1 MTIYDNGNRN
11 HDDNEYMKGSGMM
24 QPLTMKNA
32 YLYFDQMVKDND
44 RAKKIQRRQP
54 ATAKKKARATVT
66 TSNEYYNL
74 QRNTYELL
82 CINRYNESMH
92 NLKNNL
98 QYSGNKYTNN
108 EVVCMMIESGSDST
122 AFIRH
127 SVCESYANENT
138 YNLLQVIEQ
147 NKLFNKYTKLL
158 RLFLKTYESYYYHMN
173 TAMVYVAM
181 YVLITNNVLKN
192 CMCDDCMEVN
202 DTSNEQPATATVAA
216 GNNESEV

>member
-1 MTIYDNGNRN
+1 
-11 HDDNEYMKGSGMM
+11 MKGSGMM
-24 QPLTMKNA
+24 QSLTMKNA
-32 YLYFDQMVKDND
+32 YLYFDQMVRDND

-54 ATAKKKARATVT
+54 ATTKGRATMT

-82 CINRYNESMH
+82 CIQRYNESMH

-98 QYSGNKYTNN
+98 QYSANKYTNN
-108 EVVCMMIESGSDST
+108 EVVCMMIETANDST

-138 YNLLQVIEQ
+138 YNLLQVLEQ
-147 NKLFNKYTKLL
+147 NNLFNKYTKLL

-181 YVLITNNVLKN
+181 YVLITNKVLKN

-202 DTSNEQPATATVAA
+202 DTSNEQPATTATVAA
-216 GNNESEV
+216 DYNESEI